1 MKAQRASSSGKIES
15 PYFSISPTKCN
26 CEAWTLDTKQTYEDS
41 ERWEEGRPVT
51 WDCGTQVWH
60 GGEWSGFSVYL
71 LASSM
76 QDLLLKKLAGQKW
89 QWARWQEAQQRC
101 ECSSQ
106 RTQEGAA

>member
-51 WDCGTQVWH
+51 WDCGTQV
-60 GGEWSGFSVYL
+60 
-71 LASSM
+71 
-76 QDLLLKKLAGQKW
+76 
-89 QWARWQEAQQRC
+89 
-101 ECSSQ
+101 
-106 RTQEGAA
+106 